1 VGWGEAAHNA
11 IFRAGREASKSIRF
25 RMGSGGSK
33 DSSSGSGGGSYKDS
47 KAATDNR
54 ANQLNPN
61 NPAYGKSRGQG

>member
-1 VGWGEAAHNA
+1 
-11 IFRAGREASKSIRF
+11 
-25 RMGSGGSK
+25 MGSGGSK